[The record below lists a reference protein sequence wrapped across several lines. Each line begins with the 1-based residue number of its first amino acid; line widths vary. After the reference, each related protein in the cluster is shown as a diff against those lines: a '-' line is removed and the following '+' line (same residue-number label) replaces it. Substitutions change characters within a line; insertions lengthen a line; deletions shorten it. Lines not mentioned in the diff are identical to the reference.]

1 MEITAAQTASSA
13 ANRTF
18 LKRLVFSTR
27 FASNG
32 QMPDALP
39 QTAAS
44 ALNSRWPESLRALR
58 HRNYQLFFAGQLIS
72 VIGTWMDQVAK
83 AWLVYRLT
91 GSALLLGTVAFASQ
105 IPVFLLAPIGGALA
119 DRVDRRKILIATQ
132 SAMMFLAF
140 ILAWVTL
147 SHRVKIWQVV
157 TLAALTGVINA
168 IDLPARQAF
177 VVDMVSRA
185 DLVNAI
191 ALNSSMFNGAR
202 IVGPALAG
210 IVVAAIGEGWCF
222 FANGISFLAVIAGL
236 AMMKMN
242 RPRLAIEG
250 SPLEN
255 IIEGFK
261 FVGQSGP
268 VRALMLLL
276 GLVSF
281 TAMPY
286 VVLMPLFADKIL
298 HGGAQAL
305 GLLMGCSGI
314 GALGG
319 ALTLAMRKTLKGL
332 SAWIAIS
339 CAGFGVA
346 LLLFSFSRLLWL
358 SAVLMVPVGFCMMI
372 QMASSNT
379 LIQSMVPD
387 RLRGRVMSV
396 YAMTFM
402 GMAPL
407 GALLAGSMA
416 HKLGAPMTVGIGGV
430 VAIVGAAFF
439 ASKLSAF
446 RPAAQEMIVA
456 QQMAGG
462 APAQEMT
469 APVFTK
475 NR

>member
-1 MEITAAQTASSA
+1 MPDDPPETAA
-13 ANRTF
+13 
-18 LKRLVFSTR
+18 
-27 FASNG
+27 G
-32 QMPDALP
+32 G
-39 QTAAS
+39 
-44 ALNSRWPESLRALR
+44 LNSRWPESLRALR

-72 VIGTWMDQVAK
+72 LIGTWMDQVAE

-119 DRVDRRKILIATQ
+119 DRVDRRKILIFTQ
-132 SAMMFLAF
+132 SAMMFLTF

-157 TLAALTGVINA
+157 TLAALTGVVNA
-168 IDLPARQAF
+168 IDLPARQSF

-222 FANGISFLAVIAGL
+222 FANGVSFLAVIAGL

-242 RPRLAIEG
+242 RPRMAIEG
-250 SPLEN
+250 SPLEI

-286 VVLMPLFADKIL
+286 AVLMPLFADKIL

-314 GALGG
+314 GALCG

-332 SAWIAIS
+332 SVWVAVS
-339 CAGFGVA
+339 CAGFGLA
-346 LLLFSFSRLLWL
+346 LLMFSFSRTLWL
-358 SAVLMVPVGFCMMI
+358 SAALLVPTGFCMMI

-402 GMAPL
+402 GMAPM
-407 GALLAGSMA
+407 GALLAGSLA
-416 HKLGAPMTVGIGGV
+416 HKLGAPMTVGLGGV
-430 VAIVGAAFF
+430 VAIVGAAAFG
-439 ASKLSAF
+439 SKLPVI
-446 RPAAQEMIVA
+446 RPAAREMIVA
-456 QQMAGG
+456 QQMSGG
-462 APAQEMT
+462 APAEEMT
-469 APVFTK
+469 GRVFTK
-475 NR
+475 AGEATPLPTPEPQTASSKL

>member
-1 MEITAAQTASSA
+1 M
-13 ANRTF
+13 
-18 LKRLVFSTR
+18 
-27 FASNG
+27 
-32 QMPDALP
+32 DLP
-39 QTAAS
+39 AEKPTTTS
-44 ALNSRWPESLRALR
+44 SRWSEGFRALR
-58 HRNYQLFFAGQLIS
+58 HRNYRLFFAGQLIS
-72 VIGTWMDQVAK
+72 LIGTWMDQVAE

-119 DRVDRRKILIATQ
+119 DRLDRRKILICTQ
-132 SAMMFLAF
+132 SSMMLLTF
-140 ILAWVTL
+140 ILAGLTL
-147 SHRVKIWQVV
+147 SHRVHIWQVV
-157 TLAALTGVINA
+157 MLAALTGVVNA

-222 FANGISFLAVIAGL
+222 FANGVSFIAVIAGL
-236 AMMKMN
+236 GLMKID

-261 FVGQSGP
+261 FVAQSGP
-268 VRALMLLL
+268 VRALMVLL

-286 VVLMPLFADKIL
+286 AVLMPLFADKIL

-305 GLLMGCSGI
+305 GLLMGCSGV
-314 GALGG
+314 GALCG

-332 SAWIAIS
+332 SVWVAAS

-358 SAVLMVPVGFCMMI
+358 SAALLVPAGFCMMI

-407 GALLAGSMA
+407 GALLAGSLA

-430 VAIVGAAFF
+430 VAIVGAGLFGL
-439 ASKLSAF
+439 KLPAL
-446 RPAAQEMIVA
+446 RPAAREMIVA
-456 QQMAGG
+456 QQIAGG

-469 APVFTK
+469 TPVFSK
-475 NR
+475 SN

>member
-1 MEITAAQTASSA
+1 M
-13 ANRTF
+13 
-18 LKRLVFSTR
+18 
-27 FASNG
+27 
-32 QMPDALP
+32 DLP
-39 QTAAS
+39 AEKPTTTG
-44 ALNSRWPESLRALR
+44 SRWSEGFRALR
-58 HRNYQLFFAGQLIS
+58 HRNYRLFFAGQLIS
-72 VIGTWMDQVAK
+72 LIGTWMDQVAES
-83 AWLVYRLT
+83 WLVYRLT

-119 DRVDRRKILIATQ
+119 DRYDRRRILVATQ
-132 SAMMFLAF
+132 SSMMLLTFV
-140 ILAWVTL
+140 LAWLTL
-147 SHRVKIWQVV
+147 SHRVQIWHVV
-157 TLAALTGVINA
+157 TLAALTGIVNA
-168 IDLPARQAF
+168 FDLPARQAF

-202 IVGPALAG
+202 IIGPALAG

-222 FANGISFLAVIAGL
+222 FANGISFIAVIAGL
-236 AMMKMN
+236 LLMKME
-242 RPRLAIEG
+242 RPRQAIEG
-250 SPLEN
+250 SPIEN

-286 VVLMPLFADKIL
+286 AVLMPLFADQIL

-305 GLLMGCSGI
+305 GLLMGCSGV

-332 SAWIAIS
+332 SVWVAAS
-339 CAGFGVA
+339 CAGFGLA
-346 LLLFSFSRLLWL
+346 LLLFSFSRTLWL
-358 SAVLMVPVGFCMMI
+358 SALLLVPAGFCMMI

-396 YAMTFM
+396 YAMNFM
-402 GMAPL
+402 GMAPP
-407 GALLAGSMA
+407 GALRSGSLAHS
-416 HKLGAPMTVGIGGV
+416 LGAPWTVAIGGM
-430 VAIVGAAFF
+430 VAIAGAGIFGL
-439 ASKLSAF
+439 KLPVL
-446 RPAAQEMIVA
+446 RPAAREMIIA

-462 APAQEMT
+462 SPAQ
-469 APVFTK
+469 
-475 NR
+475 